1 MRNKRNN
8 NFHNSSVTNGIAFM
22 LIVFFALVIIFCF
35 RNKDDIGNL
44 NIYFSNNSDSNRNQP
59 FKVIIDDTLI
69 FQFENLNKYNYYD
82 SKRINLLNGKH
93 KIEISSLDNKN
104 VKKEFIYIGNYPNES
119 NLLINFYQN
128 SSYEEHLIFL
138 KDKYFNH
145 LIKKHKLEKDTTQHE
160 FIKFQIDTL
169 FDLDYLKK
177 LDYKPNK
184 IWFNINYHEGP
195 IMIM

>member
-1 MRNKRNN
+1 
-8 NFHNSSVTNGIAFM
+8 M
-22 LIVFFALVIIFCF
+22 LIVFSALVIIFCF
-35 RNKDDIGNL
+35 WNKDDIGNL

-59 FKVIIDDTLI
+59 FKIIVDDSLI

-82 SKRINLLNGKH
+82 VKRINLLNGKH
-93 KIEISSLDNKN
+93 KIEISTLDNKN

-119 NLLINFYQN
+119 SLFISFYQN
-128 SSYEEHLIFL
+128 SSNEEHLIFL
-138 KDKYFNH
+138 KEKLFNH

-169 FDLDYLKK
+169 FDVDYLKK

-184 IWFNINYHEGP
+184 SWFEINFHDGP
-195 IMIM
+195 IMII